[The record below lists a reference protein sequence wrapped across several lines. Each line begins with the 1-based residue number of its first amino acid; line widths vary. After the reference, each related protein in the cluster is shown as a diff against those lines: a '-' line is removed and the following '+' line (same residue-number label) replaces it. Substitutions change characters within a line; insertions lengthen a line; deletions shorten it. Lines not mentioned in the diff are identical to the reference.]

1 MEKINPFTYLYY
13 HLYLLQLEEYDLGRF
28 LKIIALTKGIPQ
40 SQLRKELVWTHKIRL
55 ISTITICLVLF
66 LMIFSSV
73 IFIFLLYVS
82 FLPITLVVILLSPLD
97 SFLKKSRIE
106 KAKQILSRYPNLK
119 IVGIAGS
126 YGKTTMK
133 EVTNAILE
141 QKYIVL
147 KTPENINTPLGI
159 ADLVI
164 KKLNEKT
171 EVFIVEMGEY
181 KRNDISEI
189 CSMVK
194 PQTAIITGIN
204 EAHLER
210 MGTIENTT
218 TTIFEIAEHM
228 DQKGLLVLNG
238 DNELIV
244 KNYKKY
250 VTTQKVE
257 LVSSKNDP
265 HLQSGLLARYA
276 RGVLQAGAAVGKY
289 LGLTD
294 EQIRQGALSI
304 KPLPHRLEPINGAQG
319 VLVIDDS
326 YNGNPEGVKEAIY
339 LLSTYEKRRKVY
351 ITPGLVETGQ
361 KTEAIHKEIGKELS
375 SVADLVVLI
384 KNSATPFIAE
394 GLLKNGFKEENIRWY
409 ETAAAAHADMGSI
422 VEPNDVVL
430 FQNDWPDNYK

>member
-1 MEKINPFTYLYY
+1 MEKINPFAYLYY
-13 HLYLLQLEEYDLGRF
+13 HLYLLQLEEYDLTRF
-28 LKIIALTKGIPQ
+28 WKTIIRTKGIPPL
-40 SQLRKELVWTHKIRL
+40 QLRKELVWTQKMKL
-55 ISTITICLVLF
+55 LAVISTCLVGL
-66 LMIFSSV
+66 LMVFPSV
-73 IFIFLLYVS
+73 IFIFLFYIS
-82 FLPITLVVILLSPLD
+82 FVPITLAVIMLSPLD
-97 SFLKKSRIE
+97 SFLKKARIN
-106 KAKQILSRYPNLK
+106 KAKQILAQYPHLK
-119 IVGIAGS
+119 VVGIAGS

-133 EVTNAILE
+133 EAANAILE
-141 QKYIVL
+141 QKYVVL

-164 KKLNEKT
+164 KKLDGKI

-210 MGTIENTT
+210 MGTIANTT
-218 TTIFEIAEHM
+218 ATIFEIAEHM

-238 DNELIV
+238 DNEHVV
-244 KNYKKY
+244 KNYKKFI
-250 VTTQKVE
+250 TTQKVE

-265 HLQSGLLARYA
+265 HLHSGLLGRYA
-276 RGVLQAGAAVGKY
+276 RGVLQAGATIAKH

-294 EQIRQGALSI
+294 EQIRLGALSI

-319 VLVIDDS
+319 VLIIDDS

-339 LLSTYEKRRKVY
+339 LLSTYAKRRKVY
-351 ITPGLVETGQ
+351 ITPGLVETGE
-361 KTEAIHKEIGKELS
+361 KTEVIHKEIGKELS
-375 SVADLVVLI
+375 TVADLVVLI
-384 KNSATPFIAE
+384 KNSATPFIAV
-394 GLLKNGFKEENIRWY
+394 GLLKNGFKEKNIRWY